1 MNPITPTLAL
11 TCSRQR
17 SATPRGLFAAFFFTC
32 RLVALSVVAM
42 VCTAGTRAA
51 DLSATYAWNSVR
63 IGAGGYVTGFVTHPL
78 NANVRYCRTDVGNA
92 YRWDAVT
99 SEWIPMIVR
108 NADGTGL
115 PADVAA
121 VPGSTGCS
129 SVAVDPANVNVVLMA
144 FPVRRSADMNTTYP
158 SLQENIYRSTDG
170 GVTFTKG
177 NLNVAG
183 YPNGN
188 NGTVF
193 RAQGERL
200 KVDPNNSNILYY
212 CSAVNGL
219 YRSADGGLT
228 WTAVTAGGVPLA
240 AAKPLNIHYY
250 KNGGTTTV
258 SGQVVSSVIYVVG
271 QDTDVFRSA
280 DGGQTWT
287 NISTG
292 TLLSTHTTNS
302 TIDQNGVL
310 WVPQRNAAKVWKY
323 TGTWTT
329 YNVAI
334 YDTLASVAV
343 DPTNANRLFAI
354 SNGSAVSRSIN
365 GGASWTHFGRV
376 AYANTFGWLPQ
387 PVGWRSNGGIY
398 YDANGELW
406 VPQGNEGVLRYM
418 PTYTETAVN
427 WTIQSTG
434 IEEMVAQDVIIPKGS
449 GDKALTATE
458 DTMGLKITD
467 PDQFTASHYNV
478 QTVQNLSAA
487 NGISVCPNA
496 TNFVA
501 ISNSDIFNTGS
512 GANYSG
518 YSNDGGST
526 WTQFA
531 SNPSILKSGS
541 IAVSRRNGWGLGS
554 DHIVILPFGNRPPYY
569 SHDGGA
575 TWTATTSFA
584 VTGSGTLS
592 ASSQSAFWNEA
603 LKQRQLKADPFVAN
617 TFYLNLVNSGTAHN
631 FYKSTDG
638 GVTWTV
644 VTNSGIPRYAHN
656 GNLEVNYNLQD
667 DLWFADGI
675 GGTGTN
681 MATHG
686 LFHSAP
692 GSGNVFTKVAG
703 IDYAYTMALG
713 AGRGQSGDA
722 AYTVYFYGKL
732 TGDAAWGIFRS
743 VNAGVSWDRVSY
755 YPAGLIDTPTCMA
768 ASWDTFG
775 LVYVGFMGNSYVYG
789 QLLSPHAAFFQ
800 NFNASTAIADFTGTG
815 YNQFTTVQQGTGGGF
830 TINGNNELL
839 ITHGSDS
846 SNHIMLATGGN
857 LLNSLQT
864 GFILKGTVRA
874 AANPGSGINRYGI
887 NLTLGAG
894 GTNPVTDVFFK
905 INGTAAAPTVS
916 LQSQSA
922 GTTGSGG
929 SAVGTPFWMVV
940 NRTGAAVTYTRPDGL
955 SKTLGSGKLDLWFGS
970 DGNNGAIT
978 DVWLAYPSYVI
989 DSFWFSLSGSWSSSN
1004 GCAVAID
1011 DLKVSKI
1018 AVGTTQF

>member
-1 MNPITPTLAL
+1 MGTL
-11 TCSRQR
+11 CSVSIVRLM
-17 SATPRGLFAAFFFTC
+17 AVFAV
-32 RLVALSVVAM
+32 LAM
-42 VCTAGTRAA
+42 GGTTWLHAA
-51 DLSATYAWNSVR
+51 DLSSTYAWNSVR

-92 YRWDAVT
+92 YRWDNT
-99 SEWIPMIVR
+99 LGEWIPMIVR

-115 PADVAA
+115 PADVSA
-121 VPGSTGCS
+121 VPGRTGCS
-129 SVAVDPANVNVVLMA
+129 SVAVDPSNVNVVLIA
-144 FPVRRSADMNTTYP
+144 FPVSRSADLGSAYP
-158 SLQENIYRSTDG
+158 SLLENIYRSTDG

-177 NLNVAG
+177 NLAVVG
-183 YPNGN
+183 DPNGLQ
-188 NGTVF
+188 GSW

-200 KVDPNNSNILYY
+200 KVDPNNGNIVYY
-212 CSAVNGL
+212 CTAFAGL
-219 YRSADGGLT
+219 YRSLDAGAT
-228 WTAVTAGGVPLA
+228 WAAVTGGGVPTSA
-240 AAKPLNIHYY
+240 SKPLNIIYY
-250 KNGGTTTV
+250 KNGGTSTL
-258 SGQVVSSVIYVVG
+258 SGQTVSSVIYVVG

-287 NISTG
+287 NITTG

-302 TIDQNGVL
+302 TIDQNGAL

-323 TGTWTT
+323 TGAWTT

-334 YDTLASVAV
+334 YDTVTSVAV
-343 DPTNANRLFAI
+343 DPANASRLFAV
-354 SNGSAVSRSIN
+354 SNGGAVSRSTN
-365 GGASWTHFGRV
+365 GGMNWTHFGRF

-387 PVGWRSNGGIY
+387 AVGWRSNGGIY

-418 PTYTETAVN
+418 PTYVETAIN
-427 WTIQSTG
+427 WTIQSQG
-434 IEEMVAQDVIIPKGS
+434 IEEMVAQDVLIPKGS
-449 GDKALTATE
+449 ADRAITASE
-458 DTMGLKITD
+458 DTMGHYITD
-467 PDQFTASHYNV
+467 PDQFTAKRYNV
-478 QTVQNLSAA
+478 QTSQLLSVG

-501 ISNSDIFNTGS
+501 ISNSDIFNTSTG
-512 GANYSG
+512 NNFSG

-531 SNPSILKSGS
+531 SNPKALQAGS
-541 IAVSRRNGWGLGS
+541 IAVSRRNGWGLGA
-554 DHIVILPFGNRPPYY
+554 DRIVMLPNANKPPYY

-584 VTGSGTLS
+584 LDANGNLSGKT
-592 ASSQSAFWNEA
+592 AFWNAA
-603 LKQRQLKADPFVAN
+603 LKQRALKADPFVAN
-617 TFYLNLVNSGTAHN
+617 TFYLNLVDGGSAGS

-638 GVTWTV
+638 GITWTLV
-644 VTNSGIPRYAHN
+644 SGSGLPRYAHN

-681 MATHG
+681 MANHG

-713 AGRGQSGDA
+713 AGRGFLGDA

-839 ITHGSDS
+839 ITHGSDTT
-846 SNHIMLATGGN
+846 NRFMLATGGN

-864 GFILKGTVRA
+864 GFIMKGTVRA
-874 AANPGSGINRYGI
+874 AANPGSGTNRYGI
-887 NLTLGAG
+887 NLTMGAG

-929 SAVGTPFWMVV
+929 STVGTPFWIVV

-955 SKTLGSGKLDLWFGS
+955 SKTLGSGKLDLWFGL

-989 DSFWFSLSGSWSSSN
+989 DSFWFTLSGSWSSSN

>member
-1 MNPITPTLAL
+1 MNPVTSPLSLIRLH
-11 TCSRQR
+11 QR
-17 SATPRGLFAAFFFTC
+17 FAAFMGTLC
-32 RLVALSVVAM
+32 SVSVVRLLVVFAVLAM
-42 VCTAGTRAA
+42 GGIHELHAA
-51 DLSATYAWNSVR
+51 DLSSSYAWNSVR

-92 YRWDAVT
+92 YRWDNT
-99 SEWIPMIVR
+99 LGEWMPMIVR

-121 VPGSTGCS
+121 VPGTTGCS
-129 SVAVDPANVNVVLMA
+129 SVAVDPSNVNVVLMA
-144 FPVRRSADMNTTYP
+144 FPVKRSADMNTTYP

-177 NLNVAG
+177 NLAVVG
-183 YPNGN
+183 DPNGLQ
-188 NGTVF
+188 GSW

-200 KVDPNNSNILYY
+200 KVDPNNGNIVYY
-212 CSAVNGL
+212 CTAFAGL
-219 YRSADGGLT
+219 YRSLDAGAT
-228 WTAVTAGGVPLA
+228 WAAVTGGGVPTSTS
-240 AAKPLNIHYY
+240 KPLNILYY
-250 KNGGTTTV
+250 KNGGTSTL
-258 SGQVVSSVIYVVG
+258 SGQTVSSVIYVVG

-287 NISTG
+287 NITTG

-302 TIDQNGVL
+302 TIDQNGTL

-323 TGTWTT
+323 TGAWTT

-334 YDTLASVAV
+334 YDTVTSVAV
-343 DPTNANRLFAI
+343 DPANANRLFAV
-354 SNGSAVSRSIN
+354 SNGGAVSRSIN
-365 GGASWTHFGRV
+365 GGTSWTHFGRF

-387 PVGWRSNGGIY
+387 AVGWRSNGGIY

-418 PTYTETAVN
+418 PTYVETAIN
-427 WTIQSTG
+427 WTIQSQG
-434 IEEMVAQDVIIPKGS
+434 IEEMVAQDVLIPKGS
-449 GDKALTATE
+449 ADRAVTAAE
-458 DTMGLKITD
+458 DTMGHYITD
-467 PDQFTASHYNV
+467 PDQFTAKQYNV
-478 QTVQNLSAA
+478 QTAQLLSVG
-487 NGISVCPNA
+487 NGIAVCPNA

-501 ISNSDIFNTGS
+501 ISNSDAFNTGS
-512 GANYSG
+512 QANYSG

-531 SNPSILKSGS
+531 SNPATLKAGS
-541 IAVSRRNGWGLGS
+541 IAVSRRNGWGLGA
-554 DHIVILPFGNRPPYY
+554 DRIVILPSGNRPPHY

-584 VTGSGTLS
+584 VTGSGTLA
-592 ASSQSAFWNEA
+592 ASSQSGFWNEA

-644 VTNSGIPRYAHN
+644 VTNSGMPRYAHN

-681 MATHG
+681 MANHG

-692 GSGNVFTKVAG
+692 GSGNVFTKVSG
-703 IDYAYTMALG
+703 IDYAYTLALG
-713 AGRGQSGDA
+713 AGRGLPGDA
-722 AYTVYFYGKL
+722 SYTVYFYGKL

-789 QLLSPHAAFFQ
+789 QLLSPYAAFTQ
-800 NFNASTAIADFTGTG
+800 NFNTSTAIADYTGAD
-815 YNQFTTVQQGTGGGF
+815 YNEFNTVQQGTGGGF
-830 TINGNNELL
+830 TVNAGNELVVQ
-839 ITHGSDS
+839 HGSDTVS
-846 SNHIMLATGGN
+846 KFLIASGGN
-857 LLNSLQT
+857 LMTSISS
-864 GFILKGTVRA
+864 GFIMKGTVRA
-874 AANPGSGINRYGI
+874 VANPTSAAAKFVAY
-887 NLTLGAG
+887 LQFGAN
-894 GTNPVTDVFFK
+894 GTAATTEAYFK
-905 INGTAAAPTVS
+905 VGGTAAAPTVS
-916 LQSQSA
+916 VQVQSA
-922 GTTGSGG
+922 GTTGTGG
-929 SAVGTPFWMVV
+929 SAAGTPFWIVV
-940 NRTGAAVTYTRPDGL
+940 NRTGSNVTYTRPDGQ
-955 SKTLGSGKLDLWFGS
+955 SKVLGSGRLDFWFGA
-970 DGNNGAIT
+970 DGNNGA
-978 DVWLAYPSYVI
+978 VLNAWLSYPANVI
-989 DSFWFSLSGSWSSSN
+989 DSFWISLPGSQSGSN
-1004 GCAVAID
+1004 GCAVAVD
-1011 DLKVSKI
+1011 DLKVYTLG
-1018 AVGTTQF
+1018 VGTTQF

>member
-1 MNPITPTLAL
+1 MNPVTPPLPL
-11 TCSRQR
+11 TGFRQR
-17 SATPRGLFAAFFFTC
+17 FAA
-32 RLVALSVVAM
+32 LKGSLSSVVSSVSLVVAFVVFATTGM
-42 VCTAGTRAA
+42 VGLQAA
-51 DLSATYAWNSVR
+51 DISVTYAWNSVR

-78 NANVRYCRTDVGNA
+78 NANVRYCRTDVGNV
-92 YRWDAVT
+92 YRWDVVT

-108 NADGTGL
+108 NTNGTGL
-115 PADVAA
+115 PSDVAA

-129 SVAVDPANVNVVLMA
+129 SVAIDPANVNVVLMA
-144 FPVRRSADMNTTYP
+144 FPVKRSADIKTAYP

-177 NLNVAG
+177 NLAVVG
-183 YPNGN
+183 DPNGLQ
-188 NGTVF
+188 GSW

-200 KVDPNNSNILYY
+200 KVDPNNSNVVYY
-212 CSAVNGL
+212 CTAFAGL
-219 YRSADGGLT
+219 YRSLDGGVT
-228 WTAVTAGGVPLA
+228 WAAVTTGGVPTSA
-240 AAKPLNIHYY
+240 SKPLNIIYY
-250 KNGGTTTV
+250 KNGGTTSAFGQTV
-258 SGQVVSSVIYVVG
+258 SSILYVVG
-271 QDTDVFRSA
+271 QASDVFRSA

-292 TLLSTHTTNS
+292 TALSTFTTNS
-302 TIDQNGVL
+302 TIDQNGAL

-334 YDTLASVAV
+334 FDSAAGVAV
-343 DPTNANRLFAI
+343 DPSNANRLFVI
-354 SNGSAVSRSIN
+354 SNGGAVSRSNN
-365 GGASWTHFGRV
+365 GGTTWTHFGRLK
-376 AYANTFGWLPQ
+376 YGNTFGWLPQ
-387 PVGWRSNGGIY
+387 PSGWRSTGGIY

-418 PTYTETAVN
+418 PTYAETVMN
-427 WTIQSTG
+427 WTIQSQG
-434 IEEMVAQDVIIPKGS
+434 IEEMVAQDVLIPKGS
-449 GDKALTATE
+449 GDRAVTAAE
-458 DTMGLKITD
+458 DTMGHYITD
-467 PDQFTASHYNV
+467 PDQFTAKHYNV
-478 QTVQNLSAA
+478 QTAQLLSVG

-501 ISNSDIFNTGS
+501 ISNTDVFETGS
-512 GANYSG
+512 QANYSG

-526 WTQFA
+526 WTPFA
-531 SNPSILKSGS
+531 SNPSVLEAGS
-541 IAVSRRNGWGLGS
+541 IAVSRRNGWGLGA
-554 DHIVILPFGNRPPYY
+554 DRIVILPSGNRPPYY

-575 TWTATTSFA
+575 TWTATTSF
-584 VTGSGTLS
+584 VLTTSGTLAAAAKS
-592 ASSQSAFWNEA
+592 GFWNEA

-617 TFYLNLVNSGTAHN
+617 TFYLNLVDSGTAHN
-631 FYKSTDG
+631 FFKSTDG

-644 VTNSGIPRYAHN
+644 VTNSGVPRLAHN

-675 GGTGTN
+675 GGTGEA
-681 MATHG
+681 MAGHG

-692 GSGNVFTKVAG
+692 GSGNVFTKVSG
-703 IDYAYTMALG
+703 IDYAYTLALG
-713 AGRGQSGDA
+713 AGRGFLGDA

-755 YPAGLIDTPTCMA
+755 YPTGLIDMPTCMA

-800 NFNASTAIADFTGTG
+800 NFNAGTTIANFTGTG

-839 ITHGSDS
+839 ITHGSDT

-857 LLNSLQT
+857 LMNPLQA
-864 GFILKGTVRA
+864 GLILKGTIRA
-874 AANPGSGINRYGI
+874 AANPGSGTNRYGI

-905 INGTAAAPTVS
+905 LNGTSTAPTVS

-929 SAVGTPFWMVV
+929 STVGTPFWIVI

-955 SKTLGSGKLDLWFGS
+955 SKTLGNGKLDLWFGS

-978 DVWLAYPSYVI
+978 DVYLAYPSYVI
-989 DSFWFSLSGSWSSSN
+989 DSFWFSLSGSWSVSN